1 MNEGLVIPISTPGGE
16 ESATALA
23 RVADKLEKVGGA
35 ADASATKMNT
45 SATASSAALGRIAAA
60 VEQTG
65 KSTEEAGN
73 RAEASG
79 QKWENFWSG
88 GVRGAARFVV
98 VHQALVTVADAV
110 ASATRHIGALVDEQ
124 ERLTAMS
131 NRLGLNFDDAAAA
144 AGRFVDETAAMGVA
158 SRFAAADIRLTQQEL
173 SDIMRVAAATAETLG
188 TDVAGAAQQL
198 TEALIR
204 GREGGLQRFGGAL
217 VEAAGQSH
225 TLDERLTALHT
236 RAGEVSQAT
245 DNAATRMERF
255 VDSLED
261 AQRVATTA
269 FVQEI
274 MRLDDVGRGL
284 RDRTTDAQEFERSL
298 QAVGQTAAAMATRAG
313 AGIAILGGVAGT
325 VIGGL
330 GDMLRVAAAARNGVG
345 AAQAEFARLANSGWS
360 AQSIDLITESVRRL
374 EALDAADEQRT
385 SMDPRDVPAGAA
397 RPTDLETRADR
408 TERTRREERGGR
420 GAGGDNSALARQQ
433 RDAINAAFGAANDNA
448 RVSDL
453 EDLAGLAHDR
463 AAAVHEA
470 ELQGLLWSEQTRQDR
485 EQMEVDAE
493 LRQETRAATARQRA
507 REDAMAAAAAFA
519 GGETAAADTAA
530 AARAAMATEE
540 TSATRELARA
550 TQDLAQARREE
561 NDASISTAE
570 RTTHVTEA
578 LARQTAALQR
588 QRAAQI
594 ASNAE
599 VNKIKTDRTDALAA
613 SAKGLGDGLVS
624 AGLAAAFAGE
634 NIGAALQKQLA
645 ASLQALA
652 IESAQKAL
660 FALAQGFYFLA
671 IPGGQASAAA
681 SFTSAAIFGAVAV
694 GAGAVSAAIAPS
706 AAPAAAG
713 GGAGAGRAG
722 DVTPSGAGGMGGG
735 ASAGPIVNNYYA
747 PIVGGRQSTD
757 AETGVRIDRYND
769 AARARLRRAA

>member
-1 MNEGLVIPISTPGGE
+1 MAEGLVIPISTPGGE
-16 ESATALA
+16 ESATALD

-158 SRFAAADIRLTQQEL
+158 SRFAAMDIRLTQQEL
-173 SDIMRVAAATAETLG
+173 SDIMRVAASTAETLG

-217 VEAAGQSH
+217 VEAAGKSH

-298 QAVGQTAAAMATRAG
+298 QAAGQTAAAMATRAG
-313 AGIAILGGVAGT
+313 AGIAILGGVIGT

-374 EALDAADEQRT
+374 EALDAADDQRT
-385 SMDPRDVPAGAA
+385 TMDPRDVPAAA
-397 RPTDLETRADR
+397 PRPTAEETRDDQAGR
-408 TERTRREERGGR
+408 ERRGRR
-420 GAGGDNSALARQQ
+420 GAGGAALARHQ

-493 LRQETRAATARQRA
+493 ARMSAMRRLSMRRA
-507 REDAMAAAAAFA
+507 REDAVAANAAAMGAEDADIST
-519 GGETAAADTAA
+519 GEL
-530 AARAAMATEE
+530 ARAAMATEE

-561 NDASISTAE
+561 NDTSISFEE

-578 LARQTAALQR
+578 LARQTTALQR
-588 QRAAQI
+588 QRAAQA

-599 VNKIKTDRTDALAA
+599 ANKIRTDRTDALAA
-613 SAKGLGDGLVS
+613 SAKGLGDGLIS

-660 FALAQGFYFLA
+660 YSLATGFYYLA
-671 IPGGQASAAA
+671 TPGMQASAAA

-706 AAPAAAG
+706 AAPDAAG

-735 ASAGPIVNNYYA
+735 SSAGPIVNNYYA